1 MLLKSA
7 LITNIQKCSVHDGP
21 GIRTTVFFKGC
32 PLNCLWCHNPET
44 QRYTKDIMYSSEK
57 CSFCGQCEKRCPNQA
72 ISISEKIVSTN
83 LEKCDFCEKC
93 MDFCVNNA
101 REIIGKEYTVE
112 ELIKEIDKD
121 KIFYEESGGGVTLS
135 GGEVMMQ
142 IDFVEALV
150 KRCKDKGISV
160 AVDTCGY
167 TNFENYKRILDYVD
181 IFLYDLKLINSQKHE
196 EFIGKP
202 NKLIIENLQKLC
214 EYGAKINIRIP
225 LIEGINTDEDN
236 INETIRFL
244 QSLNI
249 KEVNLLPYHDIG
261 MHKYTK
267 LNMFYKQEHMS
278 KPSEK
283 KVEEIKKA
291 FEKCN
296 YHVKVGG

>member
-1 MLLKSA
+1 MLLESA

-32 PLNCLWCHNPET
+32 PLTCLWCHNPET
-44 QRYTKDIMYSSEK
+44 QRYTKDIMYSNEK
-57 CSFCGQCEKRCPNQA
+57 CSLCGQCEKRCPNKA
-72 ISISEKIVSTN
+72 ISISEKIVCTN

-101 REIIGKEYTVE
+101 REVIGKEYTVE
-112 ELIKEIDKD
+112 ELIKEVDKD
-121 KIFYEESGGGVTLS
+121 KIFYEQSGGGVTLS

-142 IDFVEALV
+142 IEFVEAFV
-150 KRCKDKGISV
+150 KRCRDKGISV
-160 AVDTCGY
+160 VVDTCGY
-167 TNFENYKRILDYVD
+167 TSFENYKRILDYVD

-196 EFIGKP
+196 KFIGKP

-225 LIEGINTDEDN
+225 LIEGVNTDEDN
-236 INETIRFL
+236 INETIKFL

-283 KVEEIKKA
+283 KVEEIKKV
-291 FEKCN
+291 FEKYN
-296 YHVKVGG
+296 YHVKIGG